1 MGMGS
6 QCCIWECYLGLAQ
19 CLSCKENERLQV
31 QKKTC
36 PKTFETQGACDAA
49 KDAGSDFAS
58 WGGGADDS
66 WGQVPEDPPLWDESE
81 ERILI
86 PPSQK
91 DLVQWDD
98 EQEDLDGELCGSS

>member
-1 MGMGS
+1 ML
-6 QCCIWECYLGLAQ
+6 YLGVLPRFGPVSKLQ
-19 CLSCKENERLQV
+19 RLNERLQV